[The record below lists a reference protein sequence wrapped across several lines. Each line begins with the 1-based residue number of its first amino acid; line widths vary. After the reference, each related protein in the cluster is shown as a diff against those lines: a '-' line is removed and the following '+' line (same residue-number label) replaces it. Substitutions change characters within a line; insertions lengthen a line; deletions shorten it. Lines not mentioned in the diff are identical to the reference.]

1 MVLYIIGFIVV
12 FLLVL
17 ASGLPVGFGLG
28 FLALGLL
35 TLYTDFEMAMG
46 MGIEKAYGALDSSVL
61 VAIPLFI
68 LAAQLISA
76 TGMGKR
82 LFDAARVFFGRMK
95 SGLGIATIASSGVFS
110 AMTGSSF
117 VSASTMGL
125 IAIPELRRA
134 KYSDTIISAAITAG
148 GSLGS
153 VIPPSIVMIVY
164 GYLTDESIARLFM
177 AGMIPGILLII
188 LYSLALVALSPWSIE
203 KDKPASGPAACN
215 TEDGAGSPS
224 AAMNAQSEALAGVS
238 SEDPSE
244 TEDTPFTMTH
254 LEAIKQAF
262 WGLMAPVIILG
273 GIYLGIFTASEAAAI
288 AAVYCT
294 VIGFLVYR
302 SLSLKKMWD
311 ILLSAA
317 NLSAMVAIIVIG
329 GAMLGH
335 VVVFG
340 RIPQEI
346 LAFIIEQDYSPL
358 FLMLLVNIILFL
370 LGMFMEVLALMYL
383 AIPLLFPVVMY
394 MGWDNI
400 WFAVILMINVNL
412 ALITPPM
419 GGVLYVVSQIGGI
432 PINTVLKGAMLPVIV
447 LIFVLL
453 LVIFFPPIATWLPS
467 MI

>member
-1 MVLYIIGFIVV
+1 M
-12 FLLVL
+12 
-17 ASGLPVGFGLG
+17 
-28 FLALGLL
+28 
-35 TLYTDFEMAMG
+35 
-46 MGIEKAYGALDSSVL
+46 DSSVL

-82 LFDAARVFFGRMK
+82 LFDAARVFLGRLK

-134 KYSDTIISAAITAG
+134 KYTDTLISAAIISG
-148 GSLGS
+148 GPLGS

-177 AGMIPGILLII
+177 AGMIPGILLIT
-188 LYSLALVALSPWSIE
+188 LYSVSLVALSPWSIQKDAQLNDEPSHRLSGQAKAFAVE
-203 KDKPASGPAACN
+203 KSEKSDDQPDEGRDSY
-215 TEDGAGSPS
+215 
-224 AAMNAQSEALAGVS
+224 AQ
-238 SEDPSE
+238 
-244 TEDTPFTMTH
+244 MTYWMAFK
-254 LEAIKQAF
+254 EAF

-288 AAVYCT
+288 AAVYCAI
-294 VIGFLVYR
+294 IGFFIYR
-302 SLSLKKMWD
+302 TLNFRKMWQ
-311 ILLSAA
+311 ILLSAG
-317 NLSAMVAIIVIG
+317 NLSAMVALIIIG
-329 GAMLGH
+329 GGMLGH

-346 LAFIIEQDYSPL
+346 LAFIIEQDFSPL
-358 FLMLLVNIILFL
+358 FPLLLINIILFL

-383 AIPLLFPVVMY
+383 AIPLLFPVVLHME
-394 MGWDNI
+394 WDNI
-400 WFAVILMINVNL
+400 WFAVILMLNVNI

-419 GGVLYVVSQIGGI
+419 GGVLYIVSQIGGI
-432 PINTVLKGAMLPVIV
+432 SIHTVLKGAVLPVSI
-447 LIFVLL
+447 LILVLL
-453 LVIFFPPIATWLPS
+453 MVIFFPPIATWLPGL
-467 MI
+467 M